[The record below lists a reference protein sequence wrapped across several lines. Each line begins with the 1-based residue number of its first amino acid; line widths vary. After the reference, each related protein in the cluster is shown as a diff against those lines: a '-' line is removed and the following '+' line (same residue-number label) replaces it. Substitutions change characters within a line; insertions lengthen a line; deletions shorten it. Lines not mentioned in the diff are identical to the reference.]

1 MIKLLKIHRD
11 NLHRYLD
18 IDLLNNEIFV
28 FKALKINPSVFSK
41 INIKY
46 KTVKDVIFLAI

>member
-1 MIKLLKIHRD
+1 MLKLLKIHKD

-18 IDLLNNEIFV
+18 IDLLNNDNFV
-28 FKALKINPSVFSK
+28 IKALNINPSVFSK

-46 KTVKDVIFLAI
+46 KSIKDIIF